1 MPIKAISSFWLAC
14 QKRGKIGLFEWVHF
28 VKKQT
33 NLPLMIISSFVL
45 TFMVDL
51 RKTSVSERRS
61 LLNVAHRRPKT
72 IHLVP
77 GGSQLWPP
85 IFALVFLNTYLP
97 SPLLNLNRCFR
108 LLSIF
113 HYSDALEGFLFPT
126 DHNVSLSLKSVDD
139 VLVLEVLRE

>member
-1 MPIKAISSFWLAC
+1 MPIKAISSFWLAS

-28 VKKQT
+28 AKKQT
-33 NLPLMIISSFVL
+33 ILLLTIISSFVL

-51 RKTSVSERRS
+51 RKTGVSERS
-61 LLNVAHRRPKT
+61 SIWNVAHRRPKT

-85 IFALVFLNTYLP
+85 IFALVFLNTHLRSLVP
-97 SPLLNLNRCFR
+97 NLNRCFQ

-113 HYSDALEGFLFPT
+113 HFSDALEGFLFPT
-126 DHNVSLSLKSVDD
+126 FHNVSLCVKSVDD
-139 VLVLEVLRE
+139 VLVLVVLRE